1 MATLYLKKKA
11 EKTAS
16 IIGPAEKKIL
26 IFIYKKKITTAIIG
40 PAMAGPTGP
49 FATALRY
56 ILNAFSHS

>member
-16 IIGPAEKKIL
+16 IIGPAEKKDINFF
-26 IFIYKKKITTAIIG
+26 FIKKKITTAIIG

-49 FATALRY
+49 FATALRKVR
-56 ILNAFSHS
+56 